1 MASAKVRIEKI
12 RYKMYVNSG
21 GGNGL
26 IADEPLEVGGE
37 NLGFS
42 PDELLCSAL
51 GACTA
56 ATLRMYA
63 DRKQW
68 PLEGVEVDVSFDR
81 QLPFTETNI
90 TRKITLFGPLTGE
103 QSDALIAIANK
114 CPLHKTL
121 TQPIH
126 IETII
131 QQIK

>member
-1 MASAKVRIEKI
+1 MASATVSIEKSH
-12 RYKMYVNSG
+12 YKMHVNSG
-21 GGNGL
+21 GGNGF
-26 IADEPLEVGGE
+26 IADEPVEVGGE

-68 PLEGVEVDVSFDR
+68 PLEGVDVEVSFNR
-81 QLPFTETNI
+81 QLTSTETNLV
-90 TRKITLFGPLTGE
+90 RKITFFGSLTDE
-103 QSDALIAIANK
+103 QKEVMLAIANK
-114 CPLHKTL
+114 CPTHKLL

-131 QQIK
+131 

>member
-1 MASAKVRIEKI
+1 MANATVSIGKSH
-12 RYKMYVNSG
+12 YKMHVNSG

-26 IADEPLEVGGE
+26 LADEPIEVGGE

-68 PLEGVEVDVSFDR
+68 PLEGVDVEVSFNR
-81 QLPFTETNI
+81 EASFSQTSI
-90 TRKITLFGPLTGE
+90 SRKITLLGSLTE
-103 QSDALIAIANK
+103 DQKERLLDIANK
-114 CPLHKTL
+114 CPTHKTL
-121 TQPIH
+121 SHPIH
-126 IETII
+126 IETVIS
-131 QQIK
+131 